1 MIISQEKLEIKRS
14 EWQCYTVTPDNVIDE
29 VNSIILEILNT
40 THSPARAQKRIYD
53 ALYDN
58 DKFRDFGFSDSECCQ
73 CATDVINKYYNSNI
87 DRWAY
92 LNLLK

>member
-1 MIISQEKLEIKRS
+1 MIVTREQLDIKRS
-14 EWQCYTVTPDNVIDE
+14 EWECYTDTPDAVIDE
-29 VNSIILEILNT
+29 VNEIVLEILNT
-40 THSPARAQKRIYD
+40 THSPAHAQKRIYD

-87 DRWAY
+87 DRWAH
-92 LNLLK
+92 LNLFN